1 MQILTKITGLAL
13 VLSVSTAIGFLRAAA
28 LKTREK
34 RLFGLYLCMCDL
46 KERIRLEN
54 DELRDVLKKSFNGQV
69 SETDG
74 GFKISANG
82 ILPEDEKLINEYL
95 SSAGMSDPDA
105 EYERAQLYASLV
117 KKQHFAAAANS
128 AQLCKLYKTIGF
140 MAGIFICIFLI

>member
-1 MQILTKITGLAL
+1 MQILIKITGLAL
-13 VLSVSTAIGFLRAAA
+13 VLAVSTAIGFLRAAA

-74 GFKISANG
+74 GFKISVNG
-82 ILPEDEKLINEYL
+82 ILPEDEKLINEYF

-117 KKQHFAAAANS
+117 KKQHSAAAANS

>member
-1 MQILTKITGLAL
+1 MQILIKITGLAL

-28 LKTREK
+28 LKT

-74 GFKISANG
+74 GFKISVNG
-82 ILPEDEKLINEYL
+82 ILPEDEKLINEYF

-117 KKQHFAAAANS
+117 KKQHSAAAANS